1 MEVTLTLTME
11 EVNAVLASLSKMPY
25 EAVAPL
31 VQKIVSQGEL
41 QIKGTE
47 GTPKKELAEGA

>member
-11 EVNAVLASLSKMPY
+11 EGNAVLASLSKMPY

-31 VQKIVSQGEL
+31 VQKIVSQAEL

-47 GTPKKELAEGA
+47 ETPEKELVEGA

>member
-47 GTPKKELAEGA
+47 ETPEKELVEGA

>member
-31 VQKIVSQGEL
+31 IEKIVSQGEL

-47 GTPKKELAEGA
+47 GTPEKELAEGA

>member
-25 EAVAPL
+25 EAVASL
-31 VQKIVSQGEL
+31 VEKIVSQGEL

-47 GTPKKELAEGA
+47 GTPEKELVEGA